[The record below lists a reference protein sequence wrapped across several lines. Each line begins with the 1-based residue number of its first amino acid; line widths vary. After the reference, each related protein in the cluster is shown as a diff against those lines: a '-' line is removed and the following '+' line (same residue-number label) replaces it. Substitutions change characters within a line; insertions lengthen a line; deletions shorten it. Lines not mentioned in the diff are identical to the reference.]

1 MRGIARRHEGV
12 AIRNSQGVPKAWISK
27 RVGGDQIDYADEQPM
42 VRQLFA
48 DALAKH
54 GLQSRMEQSYEMER
68 ADLPAKLA

>member
-1 MRGIARRHEGV
+1 
-12 AIRNSQGVPKAWISK
+12 
-27 RVGGDQIDYADEQPM
+27 VGGDQIDYADEQPM